1 MQYIL
6 LSDGT
11 RYNLSTIGLND
22 SGAVPDIL
30 SVGIVLE
37 GDTTIKQL
45 QESFSNSN
53 SIILYAERGTQLHSS
68 YTNYNVVN
76 EISVRLNV
84 VVNDEGEIGDEAI
97 VMLSKKKQI
106 YVTQEDYDLLCD
118 AIAEMSEVVYG

>member
-22 SGAVPDIL
+22 SGAVPDTL

-53 SIILYAERGTQLHSS
+53 SITLYAERGTQLHSA

-97 VMLSKKKQI
+97 VMLSKKKQS